1 MIRGKGVEQ
10 RNAGALRKERL
21 VPDRRIRRGFR
32 LELALNQALKIGRN
46 AKKGHSER
54 RELSE
59 CRNCSHAWETEIGP
73 PAGSEAVLMS

>member
-21 VPDRRIRRGFR
+21 VPDRRIRRGFK

-46 AKKGHSER
+46 AKKGRSER

-59 CRNCSHAWETEIGP
+59 CGKREPCLGNGERGCLPGAR
-73 PAGSEAVLMS
+73 LC

>member
-1 MIRGKGVEQ
+1 M
-10 RNAGALRKERL
+10 RKERL

-46 AKKGHSER
+46 MKKGHSER

-59 CRNCSHAWETEIGP
+59 SRNCEPCLGNGDRP